1 MQIFVNPQKVAGDM
15 LIFGDTNIS
24 PLNSMGQHFHS
35 LLSSRRVLNK
45 EANNLLTL
53 GLGIYVNNVTTFPS
67 VSSHFL
73 KVAQIHHTHAC
84 TSKLPREGR
93 EGPPAAV
100 FSAAYSEPSYSKRAE
115 WSGCGKPQSP
125 FPIPGSLTPVR
136 TFVLMMGKHTLP
148 YFVFP
153 GIDFRRG
160 QGI

>member
-1 MQIFVNPQKVAGDM
+1 MQIFVIPQKVAGDL

-53 GLGIYVNNVTTFPS
+53 GLGIYVNNVTTFPW

-100 FSAAYSEPSYSKRAE
+100 FSLLLTQNLATVRQQSGQAVESHRAL
-115 WSGCGKPQSP
+115 SP
-125 FPIPGSLTPVR
+125 FQVVEPLWEPLFWWLANTHCHILYSQV
-136 TFVLMMGKHTLP
+136 
-148 YFVFP
+148 
-153 GIDFRRG
+153 
-160 QGI
+160 